1 MCKDNNINNNKD
13 NNNNNRDTGFSFKEY
28 MDAKSKTDFLLNV
41 ETEDKKKLIS
51 LLNWSNR
58 ALELSVLERIEK
70 RFIKA
75 KKGEVW
81 SVDLGDNVGT
91 EINNVRPCIIVKDS
105 MENFP
110 LVTLCPVTNNSHIFL
125 PSQIAVNDLG
135 LEGILTGTTKTEQI
149 RTVSKGRLGKKICD
163 LSENAIIDLDMILLR
178 NFDYDERIVKIMEIL
193 MKNPDK
199 LDSITHSL
207 KSLV

>member
-1 MCKDNNINNNKD
+1 MCRDNKD
-13 NNNNNRDTGFSFKEY
+13 NKDNRDNGFSFKEY

-70 RFIKA
+70 RFHKV
-75 KKGEVW
+75 KRGEVW
-81 SVDLGDNVGT
+81 SVDLGENVGT

-105 MENFP
+105 VDHLP
-110 LVTLCPVTNNSHIFL
+110 LVTLCPITNNTHIFL
-125 PSQIAVNDLG
+125 PSQITVNDLG

-163 LSENAIIDLDMILLR
+163 LTENAIIDLDMILLR
-178 NFDYDERIVKIMEIL
+178 NFDYDERIVNIVEIL
-193 MKNPDK
+193 MKNTDK

-207 KSLV
+207 KNLI

>member
-1 MCKDNNINNNKD
+1 MCRDDNNNNKD
-13 NNNNNRDTGFSFKEY
+13 RDNKDFNNGFSFKDY

-41 ETEDKKKLIS
+41 ETEDKRKLVS

-91 EINNVRPCIIVKDS
+91 EINSVRPCIIVKDS
-105 MENFP
+105 IENFP

-163 LSENAIIDLDMILLR
+163 LSESAVIDLDMILLR
-178 NFDYDERIVKIMEIL
+178 NFDYDERIVKIVEIL
-193 MKNPDK
+193 MKNTDK

-207 KSLV
+207 KGLI